1 MESYHSPLLN
11 YLLNPMVSRDPPC
24 GIHKGAC
31 SALPACFQNRTA
43 HKPRIYLEH
52 TFVQFS
58 DPTRSLKIGIASN
71 LERSLNML
79 HYGATGFA
87 LQSPLARTATRRS
100 RFIRFPLFRS
110 LIIVVHF
117 PAFPDFYFSQFAFVL
132 ISPFFCG
139 ALECS

>member
-52 TFVQFS
+52 TFIQFS
-58 DPTRSLKIGIASN
+58 DPTRSLKNGIASN

-87 LQSPLARTATRRS
+87 LQSPLARTATRPS
-100 RFIRFPLFRS
+100 RFFRFTL
-110 LIIVVHF
+110 
-117 PAFPDFYFSQFAFVL
+117 FSQFNQSRTFSC
-132 ISPFFCG
+132 ISGFLFFIVCICSHFPIFCV